1 MTKRTKQQP
10 YPTTSDA
17 SLYEDDTEDDT
28 EDLAEVRER
37 CIGVSLD
44 ESGGERYGS
53 GRMRRRAVE
62 EPEDFGGLPT
72 EAPPGYA
79 RS

>member
-1 MTKRTKQQP
+1 MMKRTKQQP

-17 SLYEDDTEDDT
+17 SLFVYEDDAEDI
-28 EDLAEVRER
+28 AEVRER

-62 EPEDFGGLPT
+62 EPEDFEGLPT